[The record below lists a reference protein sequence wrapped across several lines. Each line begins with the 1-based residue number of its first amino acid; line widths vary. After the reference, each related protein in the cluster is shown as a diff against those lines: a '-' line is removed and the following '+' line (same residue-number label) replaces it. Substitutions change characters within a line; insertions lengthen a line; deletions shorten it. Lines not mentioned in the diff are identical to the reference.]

1 MRHHHEGC
9 CKSEGHH
16 HDGCEH
22 RHGRG
27 GGGGRRQRFFGH
39 GELRLVILDILS
51 REASHGYELIKAI
64 ENLTQG
70 N

>member
-9 CKSEGHH
+9 EREHH
-16 HDGCEH
+16 HGHEHGCEH

-39 GELRLVILDILS
+39 GELRLVILEILTA
-51 REASHGYELIKAI
+51 RPATVT
-64 ENLTQG
+64 N
-70 N
+70 